1 MWSSASFIRAFAKMG
16 CHVVIGTSIP
26 LRYLS
31 VGGPPE
37 DSGGLVVNFFRPSY
51 KALGRIKDHDKKK

>member
-1 MWSSASFIRAFAKMG
+1 MG

-26 LRYLS
+26 LGYLS

-37 DSGGLVVNFFRPSY
+37 DSDGLVVNFFRPSY
-51 KALGRIKDHDKKK
+51 KALGRFKDQDKKK